1 MPAPPLKQVV
11 WKPAAPASAWLQG
24 AETGRDAVLGYFT
37 NCLARVNS
45 YIERENKRGSDIPRF
60 TKAQIRLIVRYLERR
75 EIFVRRHAMGCD
87 GRRCRCDELRRREF
101 IRVLRTLNRKLPRAV
116 LEALI

>member
-1 MPAPPLKQVV
+1 M
-11 WKPAAPASAWLQG
+11 
-24 AETGRDAVLGYFT
+24 LGYFT
-37 NCLARVNS
+37 NCLAKVNR

-75 EIFVRRHAMGCD
+75 ELFAHPHAIDCD
-87 GRRCRCDELRRREF
+87 GRGCRCAELRRREF
-101 IRVLRTLNRKLPRAV
+101 IRLLRKLNRKLPRAV